1 LGVSAILSKDREAA
15 SNAILADIA
24 AEARRI
30 VQAADKS
37 SIPLRLIGGLA
48 VRLHGPDVPHPGL
61 ARAYKDID
69 LVTSRSAD
77 RKAANLLVSIGY
89 EANPSFNTLNTGRR
103 GLFYDRRNGRQLDL
117 FVDTF
122 EMCHKIPIAAR
133 LEVDPVTVPLA
144 ELLLTKL
151 QIVRLNDKD
160 LKDTVALVLE
170 HQIGDGDVDTVNAS
184 YIAKLCARDWGLWRT
199 CKLSIER
206 AGTMLD
212 SLDLSAEESIVV
224 RERLAVLDQRLEAE
238 PKSQRWKLR
247 DRIGDRIRWYQE
259 PEEVA

>member
-1 LGVSAILSKDREAA
+1 MSAILSKGREGAA
-15 SNAILADIA
+15 DGLLADIA

-30 VQAADKS
+30 VQAAARS

-48 VRLHGPDVPHPGL
+48 IRLHGPDVPHAAL
-61 ARAYKDID
+61 ARDYKDID
-69 LVTSRSAD
+69 LVTSRAAD
-77 RKAANLLVSIGY
+77 RQASDLLVSLGY
-89 EANPSFNTLNTGRR
+89 DANPSFNTLNTGRR
-103 GLFYDRRNGRQLDL
+103 GLFYDRRNGRQIDL

-133 LEVDPVTVPLA
+133 LELDPMTVPLA

-160 LKDTVALVLE
+160 LKDTVALLLE
-170 HQIGDGDVDTVNAS
+170 HEISDGDVDTVNAS
-184 YIAKLCARDWGLWRT
+184 YIANLCARDWGLWRT
-199 CKLSIER
+199 CTLSIES
-206 AGTMLD
+206 AGAMLERFD
-212 SLDLSAEESIVV
+212 VSVEERTLV
-224 RERLAVLDQRLEAE
+224 RQRLGILGSRIEAE

-247 DRIGDRIRWYQE
+247 SRIGERMRWYQE

>member
-1 LGVSAILSKDREAA
+1 MSAILSKGREAA
-15 SNAILADIA
+15 ADGLLADIA

-30 VQAADKS
+30 VQAAGRS

-48 VRLHGPDVPHPGL
+48 IRLHGPDVPHPGL
-61 ARAYKDID
+61 ARDYKDID
-69 LVTSRSAD
+69 LVTSRAAD
-77 RKAANLLVSIGY
+77 RKASDLLVSIGY

-103 GLFYDRRNGRQLDL
+103 GLFYDRRNGRQIDL

-133 LEVDPVTVPLA
+133 LELDPVTVPLA

-160 LKDTVALVLE
+160 LKDTVALLLE
-170 HQIGDGDVDTVNAS
+170 HEISDGDVNTVNAS

-199 CKLSIER
+199 CNLSIER
-206 AGTMLD
+206 AGTMLERFD
-212 SLDLSAEESIVV
+212 VSAEERTLV
-224 RERLAVLDQRLEAE
+224 RERLDVLGSRIEAE

-247 DRIGDRIRWYQE
+247 NRIGDRIRWYQE

>member
-1 LGVSAILSKDREAA
+1 MFAILSRDREAA
-15 SNAILADIA
+15 SDGLLADIA

-30 VQAADKS
+30 VQAAARS

-48 VRLHGPDVPHPGL
+48 IRLHGPDVPHPAL
-61 ARAYKDID
+61 ARDYKDID
-69 LVTSRSAD
+69 LVTSRAAD
-77 RKAANLLVSIGY
+77 RQASDLLVSIGY

-133 LEVDPVTVPLA
+133 LELDPVTVPLA

-160 LKDTVALVLE
+160 LKDTVALLLE
-170 HQIGDGDVDTVNAS
+170 HEISDGDVDTVNAS
-184 YIAKLCARDWGLWRT
+184 YIANLCARDWGLWRT
-199 CKLSIER
+199 CTLSIER
-206 AGTMLD
+206 AGAMLERFD
-212 SLDLSAEESIVV
+212 VSVEERTLV
-224 RERLAVLDQRLEAE
+224 RERLGVLGSRIEAE

-247 DRIGDRIRWYQE
+247 SRIGERIRWYLE